1 MKRNLLLT
9 IIILLGCLPYSK
21 GSDVWPEKYV
31 RSTNNQVW
39 NLIGKRCK
47 TDRCLDHLKKLKE
60 EKQQSVR
67 SNGCENIYPQPRTV
81 DERIAKCGTADSKS
95 VSGGSKTSPVDRIW
109 SLPSPKRSEKVTGNY
124 RNNFRLR
131 EFGQKY

>member
-1 MKRNLLLT
+1 M
-9 IIILLGCLPYSK
+9 
-21 GSDVWPEKYV
+21 
-31 RSTNNQVW
+31 
-39 NLIGKRCK
+39 
-47 TDRCLDHLKKLKE
+47 KE

-67 SNGCENIYPQPRTV
+67 SNGCENIYPQPRSV

-131 EFGQKY
+131 EFGQKYWLQIYPRQKFSVLCLEREYRNKTT

>member
-1 MKRNLLLT
+1 MNRKLLLT
-9 IIILLGCLPYSK
+9 IIILFGCLSYSK

-47 TDRCLDHLKKLKE
+47 TARCLDHLKKLKE

-67 SNGCENIYPQPRTV
+67 SNGCENI
-81 DERIAKCGTADSKS
+81 
-95 VSGGSKTSPVDRIW
+95 
-109 SLPSPKRSEKVTGNY
+109 
-124 RNNFRLR
+124 
-131 EFGQKY
+131 